1 MLKKIK
7 FPLTVKELGAIGSI
21 DSDTYIVDYEKSEL
35 KGLDFIEYF
44 GSISKICDIENYN
57 SIDSETK
64 YAMLNR
70 QLQFQE
76 FVMLPSLIKAFT
88 LCLLTY
94 RGVEFDNSELR
105 GSFFTRAEI
114 NEYIERNKDKFA
126 NYIVYYE
133 SLAIFIF
140 VLATYMYK
148 EKELTIEEL
157 DKQFA
162 NYEVDDNLELTPPM
176 LNAVL
181 FEPTFNL
188 FIGKSVN
195 PDKIKYYRKMWSEKL
210 FLNKNIA
217 IVITNSGYDLLYRYL
232 TLFEQT
238 KNKASE

>member
-1 MLKKIK
+1 MIKKIK
-7 FPLTVKELGAIGSI
+7 FPLTVKELGTIGSI
-21 DSDTYIVDYEKSEL
+21 DSDMYMVDYEKSEL
-35 KGLDFIEYF
+35 KGVSFIEYF

-64 YAMLNR
+64 YAMLDR
-70 QLQFQE
+70 QLQLQE
-76 FVMLPSLIKAFT
+76 FVMLPTLIKAFT
-88 LCLLTY
+88 LCLLSY

-114 NEYIERNKDKFA
+114 NEYIELNKEKFKE
-126 NYIVYYE
+126 YITYYE
-133 SLAIFIF
+133 SLAVFIF
-140 VLATYMYK
+140 VMASYMYK
-148 EKELTIEEL
+148 DKELTIEEL
-157 DKQFA
+157 DRQFE
-162 NYEVDDNLELTPPM
+162 NYEIDDDLVKIPPM

-210 FLNKNIA
+210 FLNKTIG

-232 TLFEQT
+232 TLFEQV
-238 KNKASE
+238 KEKDSE